1 MQILSRRALLAGI
14 VLGAG
19 GGAALLCG
27 GGRAAADGPD
37 LSAPLLFHSP
47 RLEPFVDELPIL
59 RRIDSATVSIDATT
73 TTHSFHR
80 DLAPGPALAYGDR
93 SYLGPVIVA
102 KRGRETAIE
111 YRNRIT
117 THPFAADFDTSLHGL
132 GEHDRTAVPTS
143 MHLHGGVTPP
153 AFDGHPQQI
162 SRPGEGYTYRFPNQ
176 QEATTMWYHDHAMAV
191 TRLNVYAGL
200 AGLYLLRDEYD
211 TGEPGN
217 PLGLPTGA
225 HELDLVLQEKIV
237 NSDGTQ
243 SIRSTPIVPQ
253 GRWEGGAVGDVGVV
267 NGKIWPEAHVD
278 RGLYRMRL
286 LNAASFSIWD
296 LHFSD
301 GMQFLVIG
309 MEGGLMD
316 APVRTDRVRL
326 SPGERVDI
334 LVDFS
339 ALEADST
346 VELRNTEPAAPQAA
360 QIGAVRMPVF
370 MRFRVGNER
379 GFTGPVPETLRGGTG
394 QPPVVGP
401 IPVPQTVRNVS
412 LSQPSEVR
420 LPPSIMSLNN
430 LTFDSDDIEMPRQ
443 GTIEQWNIVNA
454 TPDPHPVHLHLVHF
468 RVLGRQAIDTLA
480 MCARQPQGPLGMKW
494 TPDAD
499 PFVVEPLRGPEP
511 WETGF
516 KDTVIC
522 DPNSVTRI
530 VVYFPTA
537 DELGFDPD
545 ATFPAAVDTF
555 DEHAS
560 GDHAHGR
567 SQHGDHDLPGGE
579 LQGYVWHCH
588 ILDHEDHDMMLEYRT
603 VQ

>member
-1 MQILSRRALLAGI
+1 MMHKISRRTLLAGMA
-14 VLGAG
+14 LGAG
-19 GGAALLCG
+19 AGAPLLFG
-27 GGRAAADGPD
+27 GGRALADGPD
-37 LSAPLLFHSP
+37 ISNPLLFHSP
-47 RLEPFVDELPIL
+47 SLEPFVDELPIL
-59 RRIDSATVSIDATT
+59 PRIDNTTVTIDAVS

-93 SYLGPVIVA
+93 TYLGPVIVA
-102 KRGRETAIE
+102 RQGRETTVE

-117 THPFAADFDTSLHGL
+117 SHPFAADFDTSLHGL
-132 GEHDRTAVPTS
+132 GEHDRIAVPTS

-153 AFDGHPQQI
+153 EFDGHPRQI
-162 SRPGEGYTYRFPNQ
+162 SRPGQGYTYRFPNR

-217 PLGLPTGA
+217 PLGLPAGV

-243 SIRSTPIVPQ
+243 SIRSTPVVPQ

-267 NGKIWPEAHVD
+267 NGKIWPQARVD
-278 RGLYRMRL
+278 RGLYRMRM

-296 LHFSD
+296 LHFSND
-301 GMQFLVIG
+301 MPFWVIG
-309 MEGGLMD
+309 MEGGVLD
-316 APVRTDRVRL
+316 APAPVTRVRL

-339 ALEADST
+339 ALEPDST

-360 QIGAVRMPVF
+360 QIGAVLMPTF
-370 MRFRVGNER
+370 MRFRVGTEL
-379 GFTGPVPETLRGGTG
+379 GFTDPVPETLRGGAG

-412 LSQPSEVR
+412 LSQPSDVR

-430 LTFDSDDIEMPRQ
+430 LTFDTDDIEKPRQ
-443 GTIEQWNIVNA
+443 GTVEQWNIVNA
-454 TPDPHPVHLHLVHF
+454 TPDPHPIHLHLVHF

-480 MCARQPQGPLGMKW
+480 MCARQPQGPLGIKW

-499 PFVVEPLRGPEP
+499 PFVVEPLRGPES

-530 VVYFPTA
+530 VVRFPTT

-545 ATFPAAVDTF
+545 ATFSTEVHTF
-555 DEHAS
+555 D
-560 GDHAHGR
+560 DHAHAVPH
-567 SQHGDHDLPGGE
+567 HGHGEPQDGE

-603 VQ
+603 VT